1 MNSNEIQND
10 KIKSTLI
17 KVETLQKEYE
27 VTLQQYQEAGK
38 NYITSLQ
45 TESSNPCSN
54 YQKDSTGISQ
64 ECYNKIWADQGSL
77 RC

>member
-27 VTLQQYQEAGK
+27 VTLQQ
-38 NYITSLQ
+38 
-45 TESSNPCSN
+45 
-54 YQKDSTGISQ
+54 
-64 ECYNKIWADQGSL
+64 
-77 RC
+77 